1 MEFNFRH
8 RGFERNRKVDEP
20 SKKSLKEL
28 REELVARVDKTKSS
42 PSQRATL
49 VYKILLESDLNNW
62 DVVCF
67 CDEYLGLM
75 IETMPHIE
83 KPAKELSQ
91 LIYTQHYL
99 IEDNILEQIKIKP
112 VEVPPS

>member
-1 MEFNFRH
+1 
-8 RGFERNRKVDEP
+8 VDEP

-42 PSQRATL
+42 PSQRAAL
-49 VYKILLESDLNNW
+49 VYKILLESDLSNW

-67 CDEYLGLM
+67 CAEYLGLM

-83 KPAKELSQ
+83 KLAKELSQ

-99 IEDNILEQIKIKP
+99 MEENILEQVKIKP
-112 VEVPPS
+112 VDVPPS